1 MEGKH
6 NMRKRDNSSATMNAM
21 WACLVAVM
29 ALLAV
34 SCVSRH
40 CLYGEPD
47 RDRFQKLVRSPRLID
62 SLQQHVLTQGMPYF
76 VVQNVFRGCDGDTDI
91 PVASIGSRQKLD
103 ETEGLFSHFHDPSM
117 GVYLARYATERGD
130 LLVWYGNPTFYQSK
144 VMARDTMY
152 MFEQNGIDTTG
163 ILCLLN
169 PFTLRLER
177 KHRANSVSHA
187 EIRHREQN
195 KGTSYWYN
203 LSMVDS
209 NVIALNPQKKS
220 EYPIYR
226 LELNNEEIPS
236 FNWSQHENQR

>member
-1 MEGKH
+1 V
-6 NMRKRDNSSATMNAM
+6 AVNAM
-21 WACLVAVM
+21 WVCLVGVM
-29 ALLAV
+29 ALLAT

-40 CLYGEPD
+40 CLYGEPN
-47 RDRFQKLVRSPRLID
+47 RNRFQKLVRSPSLID

-76 VVQNVFRGCDGDTDI
+76 VVQDVFGDCDGDTDI

-103 ETEGLFSHFHDPSM
+103 ETEGLFSHFHDP
-117 GVYLARYATERGD
+117 GIEVYLARYATERGD
-130 LLVWYGNPTFYQSK
+130 LLVWYGNPTFYRSK
-144 VMARDTMY
+144 VMTRDTMY
-152 MFEQNGIDTTG
+152 VFGQNGIDTTG

-177 KHRANSVSHA
+177 KWPVNSVSHA

-195 KGTSYWYN
+195 KEISYWYN

-226 LELNNEEIPS
+226 LELNNKQITS
-236 FNWSQHENQR
+236 FNWK